1 MLSVDKELIESEL
14 KKKAIVLQDKELS
27 FFTNNCSILATQSSL
42 LTGFSYQAVMRVGF
56 TGVYADSWT
65 LSFFYYMAS
74 GVAMGSMISTL
85 LISMLCSMYGP
96 GLALQGPQGSMKR
109 AVDGMAWAQ
118 YVMTRI
124 FTIGLFSFNTSG
136 IAYAWIAYESW
147 TTAWVVSTLLMVVA
161 IVLAYLWRVVQA
173 KFAFDSGRLVSGTF
187 HGRELMKGLED
198 TSLLVKTRD
207 DAVGHATRAQPVLV
221 MSHLPNGTSQSGPGL

>member
-85 LISMLCSMYGP
+85 PVSYTHLTLP
-96 GLALQGPQGSMKR
+96 
-109 AVDGMAWAQ
+109 
-118 YVMTRI
+118 
-124 FTIGLFSFNTSG
+124 TI
-136 IAYAWIAYESW
+136 
-147 TTAWVVSTLLMVVA
+147 
-161 IVLAYLWRVVQA
+161 
-173 KFAFDSGRLVSGTF
+173 
-187 HGRELMKGLED
+187 
-198 TSLLVKTRD
+198 LLV
-207 DAVGHATRAQPVLV
+207 
-221 MSHLPNGTSQSGPGL
+221 